1 MSEQT
6 GRGFFDGNPK
16 MLFVFGL
23 VTGIA
28 LTLLIN
34 SAAAGGSLALNSGN
48 GGNGGNTNT
57 GNTPTGQVPGTNTGT
72 TEEIPE
78 ITDAD
83 HVRGNLKKAEVVIVE
98 YSDFQC
104 PFCERHHPT
113 LEQIADEYGDKV
125 AWVYRHFPLS
135 FHPEAGPSAIA
146 SECANKQGKF
156 WEYADKLFENQSLL
170 GAAYYPQL
178 ADELGLDVDDFNTCL
193 TDPEMRTIVQND
205 QAGGAAAGV
214 NGTPATFINGVLVA
228 DSAGNSVGA
237 APYATF
243 KAIIDAE
250 LAK

>member
-1 MSEQT
+1 MSDQAGT
-6 GRGFFDGNPK
+6 RGFFDGNPK

-23 VTGIA
+23 VSGIA
-28 LTLLIN
+28 LTLLAN
-34 SAAAGGSLALNSGN
+34 SAFAGGGLLANAN
-48 GGNGGNTNT
+48 GGAVNT
-57 GNTPTGQVPGTNTGT
+57 GTPTVAGTNTGT
-72 TEEIPE
+72 GNPAAKDIPA

-83 HVRGNLKKAEVVIVE
+83 HIRGNLKKADVVVVE

-113 LEQIADEYGDKV
+113 LQQLKDEYGDRI

-135 FHPEAGPSAIA
+135 FHPEAMPAAIA
-146 SECANKQGKF
+146 SECADNQGKF
-156 WEYADKLFENQSLL
+156 WEYADALFANQSSLS
-170 GAAYYPQL
+170 ASYYPQL
-178 ADELGLDVDDFNTCL
+178 AALLGLDVGKFNTCL
-193 TDPEMRTIVQND
+193 TDPATKAIVQAD
-205 QAGGAAAGV
+205 QAGGSAAGV

-243 KAIIDAE
+243 KAMIDAE